1 VFQQTAWSD
10 VDVQVAET
18 DLPEGSTEPAESRIE
33 RARRV
38 VDSRL
43 LSQSEFQ
50 QLEARQIAKQLS
62 ADKRTGRTAKRS
74 RQDVEDAPRQ
84 EFVPFISR
92 FFNLRD
98 ASPKWGH
105 GIILGGRELDS
116 TIVFFSPISSVS
128 RLYSYTHTDFSRC
141 GGKKIIV
148 NVHGFSVLR
157 QNFNRGD
164 ITFLTKYSGGA
175 VKKG

>member
-10 VDVQVAET
+10 VDVQAAET
-18 DLPEGSTEPAESRIE
+18 DSPEGSTEPAESRIE

-74 RQDVEDAPRQ
+74 RQDVEDAPRL

-92 FFNLRD
+92 FFNLGD

-105 GIILGGRELDS
+105 VIIFGDASSIQRS
-116 TIVFFSPISSVS
+116 YFFHQLVQFQG
-128 RLYSYTHTDFSRC
+128 YTHILILTLADAVE
-141 GGKKIIV
+141 KK
-148 NVHGFSVLR
+148 S
-157 QNFNRGD
+157 
-164 ITFLTKYSGGA
+164 
-175 VKKG
+175 

>member
-10 VDVQVAET
+10 VDVQAGET
-18 DLPEGSTEPAESRIE
+18 DSPEGSMEPAESQIE

-62 ADKRTGRTAKRS
+62 ADKRTGHTAKRS

-92 FFNLRD
+92 FFNLGD
-98 ASPKWGH
+98 ASPKWETCNYFWGTRARFNDR
-105 GIILGGRELDS
+105 I
-116 TIVFFSPISSVS
+116 FSPISSVS

-141 GGKKIIV
+141 GGKK
-148 NVHGFSVLR
+148 S
-157 QNFNRGD
+157 
-164 ITFLTKYSGGA
+164 
-175 VKKG
+175 